1 MEFLCSSVQDC
12 RPREPNTEEPWA
24 EQDEVAEVSCEAGN
38 CVLHWGNSGNSRSSN
53 ASNFWAILLHFYFL
67 LGSDL
72 HPPTTPPEK
81 MLMLEF
87 GFGK

>member
-12 RPREPNTEEPWA
+12 RREPNTEEPWA
-24 EQDEVAEVSCEAGN
+24 EQDELAEVSCEAGN
-38 CVLHWGNSGNSRSSN
+38 GVLHWGNSGNSRSSN
-53 ASNFWAILLHFYFL
+53 ASNFWVILLHFHFL
-67 LGSDL
+67 LESDL